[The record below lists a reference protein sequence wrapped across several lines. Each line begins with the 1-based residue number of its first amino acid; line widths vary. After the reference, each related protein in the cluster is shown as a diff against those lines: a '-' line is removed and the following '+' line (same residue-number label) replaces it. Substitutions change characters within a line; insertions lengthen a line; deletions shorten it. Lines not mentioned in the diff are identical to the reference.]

1 MSGLFQRLFKTGQ
14 AEAHALVDKLEDPI
28 KMSEQAIRD
37 LKNDLGESL
46 KSLAEVK
53 GIAIRVGKEAESSKH
68 LAADYERK
76 AMGLLQKAQSGD
88 MDAGEAERLAREA
101 LTRKEEA
108 ASRALESAQQ
118 SQSQDEMVAKLQNN
132 VNTLKSKISS
142 YENDLITLKARSK
155 TANATRKINEHLA
168 NIDSK
173 GTVAMLERMKEKT
186 EEQEALAQ
194 AYGDMADASTSI
206 DDEINK
212 ALAGGSS
219 TKDDDSLAE
228 LKAKM
233 GMQ

>member
-68 LAADYERK
+68 LAADYELK
-76 AMGLLQKAQSGD
+76 AMGLLQKAESGD

-132 VNTLKSKISS
+132 VNTLK
-142 YENDLITLKARSK
+142 YTHNCP
-155 TANATRKINEHLA
+155 HQ
-168 NIDSK
+168 DSD
-173 GTVAMLERMKEKT
+173 
-186 EEQEALAQ
+186 
-194 AYGDMADASTSI
+194 YD
-206 DDEINK
+206 
-212 ALAGGSS
+212 
-219 TKDDDSLAE
+219 
-228 LKAKM
+228 
-233 GMQ
+233 